1 MIAQLPDGLVLAYEE
16 AGSGPALLLV
26 HGFPHDRRLWSGQLA
41 GLARHARCLAPDLRG
56 FGGSTV
62 REPYTI
68 DRYADDL
75 ADFLRALGISR
86 AVVCGL
92 SMGGY
97 IAFAMLRRHRVL
109 VRALVLADTRATADT
124 REARENREQLV
135 SLVEREGVASLAA
148 RQLERSVGTSTLDRR
163 PHVVD
168 AVRRMMTSVP
178 AEGAI
183 GALRAMAARP
193 DATPQLASI
202 VAPTLVI
209 GGTEDE
215 ITPPH
220 ELRALAAAIPGSRL
234 AMLEGCGH
242 LSPIE
247 RPEAFNDVVAGFL
260 ETLLHD

>member
-1 MIAQLPDGLVLAYEE
+1 MIARLPEGIELAYEE
-16 AGSGPALLLV
+16 AGSGPALLFV
-26 HGFPHDRRLWSGQLA
+26 HGFPHDRRLWSAQLA

-56 FGGSTV
+56 FGRSTV

-68 DRYADDL
+68 DRHADDL

-97 IAFAMLRRHRVL
+97 VAFAMLRRHRVL

-124 REARENREQLV
+124 PAARDDRQQLV
-135 SLVEREGVASLAA
+135 SLVERDGMGALAA
-148 RQLERSVGTSTLDRR
+148 RQLERSVGTTTRDRR
-163 PHVVD
+163 PEVVD
-168 AVRRMMTSVP
+168 AVRRMMESVP

-193 DATPQLASI
+193 DATPLLASI

-215 ITPPH
+215 FTPPH
-220 ELRALAAAIPGSRL
+220 ELRALAASIPGSRL
-234 AMLEGCGH
+234 ALLEGCGH
-242 LSPIE
+242 VCPME

-260 ETLLHD
+260 EALLHD